1 MKTVAPLFIMLNQ
14 SEMWEFTL
22 NMALAT
28 YLNKRPDRQVKGM
41 ARRYRKITTNPTN
54 RKTLKTIATSAK
66 PAKVVRLAYEDL
78 IS

>member
-1 MKTVAPLFIMLNQ
+1 MKAVAPLFTMLDNN
-14 SEMWEFTL
+14 EMWNFTL
-22 NMALAT
+22 NMAIAA
-28 YLNKRPDRQVKGM
+28 YLNRRPDRQVKDM
-41 ARRYRKITTNPTN
+41 ARRYRKITTNPTD